1 MEDIGKLL
9 HKELQRISQGEG
21 SKASLDLAISMT
33 QEILEKLYILR
44 YKVYETE
51 THRTPEERHLS
62 VEFEIGSDETD
73 ETVSL
78 FSSPTLPHAETKE
91 PSAADHK
98 LEPLVSSE
106 LDEEIE
112 TAKEEVS
119 QTVEQLNE
127 AIENP
132 VAEDIIL
139 PESELDFSATEKE
152 VELNEPVALTETQEV
167 IHASIDIEALIAM
180 AQGKHPKI
188 KSFNGN
194 YSLKEKI
201 SFINELFGG
210 SSGSFG
216 SAVKQIDAHKS
227 AEPPV
232 AVLKVFAEMYSWN
245 QADPTVLLKFIEKVM
260 GMYE

>member
-21 SKASLDLAISMT
+21 SKASFDLAISMT
-33 QEILEKLYILR
+33 HEILEKLYILR
-44 YKVYETE
+44 YKVYESE
-51 THRTPEERHLS
+51 AHRTPEERHLS
-62 VEFEIGSDETD
+62 VEFEIGSEET
-73 ETVSL
+73 EAKESL
-78 FSSPTLPHAETKE
+78 FSSPTLPIDETEE
-91 PSAADHK
+91 PPALIQK
-98 LEPLVSSE
+98 IEPPISRD

-112 TAKEEVS
+112 TAKEDVS
-119 QTVEQLNE
+119 QSSESFNE
-127 AIENP
+127 EIEIS
-132 VAEDIIL
+132 VVDEIIL
-139 PESELDFSATEKE
+139 PESEMDFSATEKE
-152 VELNEPVALTETQEV
+152 VELNENVASTDTQEV
-167 IHASIDIEALIAM
+167 IPASIDLEGLIAM

-227 AEPPV
+227 AEPPL

>member
-73 ETVSL
+73 ENVSL
-78 FSSPTLPHAETKE
+78 FSSPTLPIDETEE
-91 PSAADHK
+91 PPALIQK
-98 LEPLVSSE
+98 IEPPISRD

-119 QTVEQLNE
+119 QSSESFNE
-127 AIENP
+127 EIEIS
-132 VAEDIIL
+132 VVDEIIL
-139 PESELDFSATEKE
+139 PESEMDFSATEKE
-152 VELNEPVALTETQEV
+152 VELNENVASTDTQEV
-167 IHASIDIEALIAM
+167 IPASIDLEGLIAM

-227 AEPPV
+227 AEPPL